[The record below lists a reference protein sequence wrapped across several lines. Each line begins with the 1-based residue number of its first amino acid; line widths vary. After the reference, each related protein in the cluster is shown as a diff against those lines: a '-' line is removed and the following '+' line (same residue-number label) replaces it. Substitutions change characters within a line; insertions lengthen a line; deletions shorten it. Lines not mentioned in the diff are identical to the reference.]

1 MKKGIF
7 IIIFSVS
14 LFSYSQENVSINDS
28 VYFESMRNKFNVK
41 LEFDNDIETYEFNA
55 MNSNYSI
62 RPNTSLRTLIGF
74 NYRFLGFKIG
84 FSPQLFKSEDY
95 DKKGDTRVFKMK
107 VDFFYK
113 KWVQSFEYSDVKGYY
128 VENAF
133 DENSNYSIL
142 PNLKTQVIRGKTRYS
157 FNDSFSFKAVLN
169 QIDIQRKSAGSFVP
183 GLTYEY
189 FKISDASSLTK
200 IKSFNFIVD
209 AYYLY
214 TFVIHRKWYSNLG
227 LAPGLGYGY
236 SKLTEGEANHVSTS
250 NDFIL
255 NFNSLISLG
264 YNSKYFYGGLTYNL
278 IATSLDNSSVINFD
292 SVRSVFNVSIGY
304 RFNAPKAIKSSFDW
318 IEDNTP
324 LK

>member
-1 MKKGIF
+1 
-7 IIIFSVS
+7 
-14 LFSYSQENVSINDS
+14 
-28 VYFESMRNKFNVK
+28 
-41 LEFDNDIETYEFNA
+41 
-55 MNSNYSI
+55 
-62 RPNTSLRTLIGF
+62 
-74 NYRFLGFKIG
+74 
-84 FSPQLFKSEDY
+84 
-95 DKKGDTRVFKMK
+95 
-107 VDFFYK
+107 
-113 KWVQSFEYSDVKGYY
+113 
-128 VENAF
+128 
-133 DENSNYSIL
+133 
-142 PNLKTQVIRGKTRYS
+142 
-157 FNDSFSFKAVLN
+157 
-169 QIDIQRKSAGSFVP
+169 
-183 GLTYEY
+183 
-189 FKISDASSLTK
+189 
-200 IKSFNFIVD
+200 VD